1 MKTQR
6 IGIAALVCMAAM
18 PALANSWSGYLVD
31 SRCYA
36 SEERS
41 VSPNYT
47 YNHAYRDTDNEIR
60 MCSPN
65 AKTKSFSIVVHSG
78 FGFRLDPVGNEM
90 AAELVQRLGKKRR
103 LEVTVTGEMGKD
115 LIEVGSLSPAK

>member
-1 MKTQR
+1 MKIQR
-6 IGIAALVCMAAM
+6 IGIAALVCMAAT

-41 VSPNYT
+41 VNPNYT
-47 YNHAYRDTDNEIR
+47 YNHAYRDADNEIR
-60 MCSPN
+60 ICSPN

-90 AAELVQRLGKKRR
+90 AAELVRRMDKKHR
-103 LEVTVTGEMGKD
+103 LEVTVTGQKGKD
-115 LIEVGSLSPAK
+115 LIEVSSLSPAK